1 MGDFTG
7 FSFGDWHSTDPET
20 GIVTVYRVSG
30 GDRYE
35 EKLHPEVSDIT
46 AEVPGLDG
54 VYFFGSNH
62 KERTFDISIGFDS
75 LTEEQ
80 FRKLRMA
87 FNTKEV
93 KELIFDERPYKKYMA
108 KLEGPVELSFICF
121 DEPKKEIDT
130 ERTQGIR
137 IINRTTTTSSVISD
151 VSEGLDIT
159 LSEAAY
165 QQFFPDDGTNTFE
178 YRNSVWYLVEEE
190 AEVALENYGIEATIT
205 DPTVENIGFKITN
218 SSTTGIK
225 WEPITPYKI
234 IPDEKQRI
242 YKGEGKLTFVCH
254 YPYAKSVFKQ
264 LNLELEREEW
274 ASSSEILKASEYLE
288 FDKYDNG
295 SGIIKIYN
303 CGDLPAN
310 FSLYC
315 PFLVSHSMKLKYY
328 INENELGGQLNI
340 GNMVAIDNETGHNDV
355 GFLINSNNGLIQGVQ
370 SIEYTKDGVK
380 YTTSKNFYNRYIKSG
395 AFFKIE
401 RNINKTGADVSY
413 FEITDMD
420 DNIIDSGTEQVIE
433 TIDGSDSV
441 VATYSKIQIFY
452 DYLYF

>member
-1 MGDFTG
+1 MGDFLG
-7 FSFGDWHSTDPET
+7 FTFGGTHISDL
-20 GIVTVYRVSG
+20 GITRVSG

-35 EKLHPEVSDIT
+35 EKLHPEVSDRT

-54 VYFFGSNH
+54 VYYFGSEH
-62 KERTFDISIGFDS
+62 KEKTFDISIGFDS

-80 FRKLRMA
+80 FRKLRTV
-87 FNTKEV
+87 FSTKEV

-130 ERTQGIR
+130 ERTRGVR
-137 IINRTTTTSSVISD
+137 IVNRTTTTSSVISD

-159 LSEAAY
+159 LSEAIY
-165 QQFFPDDGTNTFE
+165 QQSFSGDGTNTFE

-190 AEVALENYGIEATIT
+190 AEVVLENYGIEATIT
-205 DPTVENIGFKITN
+205 DPTVENIGFKIIN
-218 SSTTGIK
+218 SSTTGVE
-225 WEPITPYKI
+225 WETIIPYKT

-264 LNLELEREEW
+264 LPEESGEW
-274 ASSSEILKASEYLE
+274 AFSSEILEASEYSE
-288 FDKYDNG
+288 FDKYDNE

-315 PFLVSHSMKLKYY
+315 PFLASHSMKLKYY

-340 GNMVAIDNETGHNDV
+340 SNIIAIDNETGHNDV

-401 RNINKTGADVSY
+401 RNINKTGADISY

-433 TIDGSDSV
+433 TINGSDSV

-452 DYLYF
+452 DYLYY

>member
-62 KERTFDISIGFDS
+62 KEKTFDMSIGFDS

-80 FRKLRMA
+80 FRKLRTV
-87 FNTKEV
+87 FSTKEV

-159 LSEAAY
+159 LSEAVY
-165 QQFFPDDGTNTFE
+165 QQSFSGDGTNTFE

-190 AEVALENYGIEATIT
+190 AEVVLENYGIEATIT
-205 DPTVENIGFKITN
+205 DPTVENIGFKIIN
-218 SSTTGIK
+218 SSTTGVE
-225 WEPITPYKI
+225 WEPITPYKT

-264 LNLELEREEW
+264 LPEESGEW
-274 ASSSEILKASEYLE
+274 AFSSEILEASEYSE
-288 FDKYDNG
+288 FDKYDNE

-315 PFLVSHSMKLKYY
+315 PFLASHSMKLKYY

-340 GNMVAIDNETGHNDV
+340 GNMIAIDNETGHNDV

-370 SIEYTKDGVK
+370 SIEYTKNGVK

-413 FEITDMD
+413 FEITDMN

-452 DYLYF
+452 DYLYY